1 MNIGALKKMLCSDK
15 VPHITVFGDYCLD
28 KYLYIDPALDE
39 PSVETGLT
47 AYQVTHTKCY
57 PGAAGTITNNLRALG
72 ADVTCIGIIGK
83 DGEGHELEACLRD
96 IGADVSRMVHTDKR
110 QTCTYIKPMRG
121 HQDCEI
127 ELNRIDMR
135 NFTATP
141 ADVEDALIENL
152 RLAARDSDAV
162 IICDQYVESDM
173 AAVTGRVRRA
183 IGEMADSG
191 LWYADSRGHIDLFS
205 NVMVKCNHRE
215 IAAIFGENPDRVDVD
230 GAAELAARLYDQ
242 NRKPVIV
249 TLGEQGCVTFDGAS
263 HYAPAF
269 KVEGQVDI
277 CGAGDAYNAG
287 VMFSLTKGIPLAEA
301 AVVGNACSS
310 IVIKQIGV
318 TGTATVDGVVR
329 KLDTCNI

>member
-1 MNIGALKKMLCSDK
+1 MDIDTLKKLLCSDK

-47 AYQVTHTKCY
+47 AYQVTRTKCY

-72 ADVTCIGIIGK
+72 ADVTCVGIIGR
-83 DGEGHELEACLRD
+83 DGEGYELETCLRD

-121 HQDCEI
+121 LKDRET

-152 RLAARDSDAV
+152 RAAAQESDAV

-173 AAVTGRVRRA
+173 AAVTERVRRA
-183 IGEMADSG
+183 IGEMADNG

-215 IAAIFGENPDRVDVD
+215 IAAIFGADPDRMDVD
-230 GAAELAARLYDQ
+230 GIAGLATRLYDK

-249 TLGEQGCVTFDGAS
+249 TLGEKGCVAFDGTP

-269 KVEGQVDI
+269 RVDGQVDI

-287 VMFSLTKGIPLAEA
+287 MIFALTKGIPLAAA

-318 TGTATVDGVVR
+318 TGTATVAEVIQ